1 MTGILDKLEKVIEDL
16 YYGQKLISFTETNLP
31 DGKTKYEFITEKK
44 EVQKSTSKELNVKKE
59 KVVLK
64 KEETKQS
71 GPIKPPKPLMAEI
84 TSIGRI

>member
-1 MTGILDKLEKVIEDL
+1 MTGILDKLERVIEDL
-16 YYGQKLISFTETNLP
+16 YYDQKLISFTETNLP

-44 EVQKSTSKELNVKKE
+44 EVQKNTSKKLNVKKE

-64 KEETKQS
+64 KEESKQS
-71 GPIKPPKPLMAEI
+71 RPIKPPKPPMAEI